1 MLRFCAGDSGA
12 FAVLLQRYQRP
23 IHAFVARYLGPS
35 QASLAEDL
43 TQETFL
49 RLVKN
54 AKSYDPGS
62 RFSTWLYTLARNLC
76 IDAHRRHQ
84 HRRAQSLDAPGGP
97 DGDGAPLV
105 ERTSDQA
112 PGVDRRVMG
121 RELQARMQRAIQ
133 ALPEDQREVFLLR
146 EFSDLQFKDIAV
158 VIGISENTVKSRM
171 RYALEKLRAELRD
184 FEDLAHSPE
193 S

>member
-12 FAVLLQRYQRP
+12 FAALLQRYQRP

-35 QASLAEDL
+35 QAPLAEDL

-84 HRRAQSLDAPGGP
+84 HRRAQSLDAPAGNE
-97 DGDGAPLV
+97 GDDRSPLI
-105 ERTSDQA
+105 ERTQDTGPA
-112 PGVDRRVMG
+112 VDRQVMG
-121 RELQARMQRAIQ
+121 KQLQLRLQLAI
-133 ALPEDQREVFLLR
+133 ATLPEDQREVFLLR
-146 EFSDLQFKDIAV
+146 EVTDLQFKEIAV
-158 VIGISENTVKSRM
+158 IVGISENTVKSRM
-171 RYALEKLRAELRD
+171 RYAMEKLRTELT
-184 FEDLAHSPE
+184 DLEELARSP
-193 S
+193 